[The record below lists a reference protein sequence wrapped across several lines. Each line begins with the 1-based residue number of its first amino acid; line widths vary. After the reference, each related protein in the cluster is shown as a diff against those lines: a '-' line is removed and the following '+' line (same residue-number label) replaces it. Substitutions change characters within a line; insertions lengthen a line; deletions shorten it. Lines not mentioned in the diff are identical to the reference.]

1 MKIVCR
7 MIHVMMLLSF
17 LCVAVPSSWAVVDA
31 IIAIVNDELI
41 TLKDLKDYL
50 RNTFVSLN
58 AEGMPERKI
67 RAIMADLEKDGI
79 RSLIED
85 KLILS
90 RANEMGLEVSEK
102 AIAGRLAKIKEKY
115 PSEEEFLKG
124 LIDNGASVTDLRN
137 KITEQL
143 KIKYV
148 VEHEVRSKI
157 YVNPQEVTNYY
168 EQNRQQFKRKER
180 INLDSIFISL
190 VEGKKRA
197 REKAQ
202 QAYDLIESGK
212 DFLEVARVYS
222 DAPSIGVIEKGQL
235 ILEIERVIFGLKDSQ
250 LSEIIEVDAGFYIL
264 KLRGRIAS
272 QIAGLLEVKKE
283 IYDYI
288 YEEKFKR
295 NLTRWLAQL
304 KAEAFIDIKEQ

>member
-1 MKIVCR
+1 MKAVRLFCIVLL
-7 MIHVMMLLSF
+7 LLSF
-17 LCVAVPSSWAVVDA
+17 LFAAVPPSTAVVDA
-31 IIAIVNDELI
+31 ILAIVNDELI

-50 RNTFVSLN
+50 RNTFVSLK
-58 AEGMPERKI
+58 AEGMPEDEI
-67 RAIMADLEKDGI
+67 RTIMSDLERDGI
-79 RSLIED
+79 RNLIED

-102 AIAGRLAKIKEKY
+102 AIEDRLTKIKEKY
-115 PSEEEFLKG
+115 ASEQEFLKN
-124 LIDNGASVTDLRN
+124 LIDNGASITDLRN
-137 KITEQL
+137 KIMDQL

-157 YVNPQEVTNYY
+157 YVNPQEVTDFY
-168 EQNRQQFKRKER
+168 EKNRRQFKRKER

-190 VEGKKRA
+190 GDGRETARKKTQ
-197 REKAQ
+197 E
-202 QAYDLIESGK
+202 AYDLIRSGK
-212 DFLEVARVYS
+212 DFLEVAQAYS
-222 DAPSIGVIEKGQL
+222 DAPSIGVIERGQL
-235 ILEIERVIFGLKDSQ
+235 MPEIERVIFGLKDNQ

-272 QIAGLLEVKKE
+272 QIADLIEVKKE
-283 IYDYI
+283 IYDYLF
-288 YEEKFKR
+288 EEKFKQ